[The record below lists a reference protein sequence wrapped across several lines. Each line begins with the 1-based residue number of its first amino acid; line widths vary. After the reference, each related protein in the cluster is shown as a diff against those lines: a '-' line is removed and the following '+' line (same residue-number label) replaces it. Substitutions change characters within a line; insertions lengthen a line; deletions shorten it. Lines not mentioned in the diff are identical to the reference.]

1 MNEWMVAREYRACCL
16 TIHGIRDS
24 HPLFEWVFCPL
35 IISWNYNQTKKI
47 SQYSCTRHYGKKA
60 SCNKQSPE
68 LKACSLGS
76 ESPKLTKCTTHL
88 TEMVWCNFLIDLCL
102 LFKMRYFVLKVPLYP
117 KYFPEYF
124 VLREGG
130 IGNQL
135 REPNALQESEALSIN
150 SIFLT
155 IKKKLSLSF
164 LWD

>member
-1 MNEWMVAREYRACCL
+1 MNGRQRIPCMLLNYSRDKRL
-16 TIHGIRDS
+16 TP
-24 HPLFEWVFCPL
+24 PLWVSVLSPDNIL
-35 IISWNYNQTKKI
+35 KLQPNKEDISVFLYTLLW
-47 SQYSCTRHYGKKA
+47 KKA

-155 IKKKLSLSF
+155 IKKN
-164 LWD
+164 